1 MSTGSAVVREIFSS
15 AQGEGPLVGVR
26 QIFLRLAG
34 CNLRCAYCDT
44 NLQQPDCCRYQ
55 AADES
60 AAGLPKWREV
70 PNPLTL
76 SQVAEII
83 EQLGPAAHHSL
94 SITGGEPLL
103 WADFLGQLLPGLR
116 GFRQGF
122 FLETNGTLPDKL
134 ERVLPLLRWV
144 SMDIKLPCY
153 LNGQEYWARHEQFI
167 SLAREKNLYIKIVLD
182 DGAPL
187 EQFMQAVRLVSCC
200 DRNIPLVIQPLTR
213 GGKVALSPARALEL
227 QARALE
233 YLADVR
239 LVPQAHVVMGLL

>member
-1 MSTGSAVVREIFSS
+1 MSAGSAVVREIFSS

-26 QIFLRLAG
+26 QVFLRLAG

-44 NLQQPDCCRYQ
+44 NLPQPVCCRYQ
-55 AADES
+55 AASAS
-60 AAGLPKWREV
+60 AAGLPQWREV
-70 PNPLTL
+70 PNPLTV
-76 SQVAEII
+76 SQVRAII

-94 SITGGEPLL
+94 SLTGGEPLL
-103 WADFLGQLLPGLR
+103 WVDFLGQLLPALR
-116 GFRQGF
+116 GFRQGI
-122 FLETNGTLPDKL
+122 FLETNGTLPDRL

-153 LNGQEYWARHEQFI
+153 LSGQEYWTRHEQFLH
-167 SLAREKNLYIKIVLD
+167 LAREKNLYIKIVVD

-187 EQFMQAVRLVSCC
+187 EQFMQAVRLVSSC

-213 GGKVALSPARALEL
+213 EGKVALSPARALEL

-239 LVPQAHVVMGLL
+239 LVPQTHVLLGLL